1 MQRASGAPIGFW
13 EANSWMLSI
22 RIVPSL
28 PAGFRDALDPPPVY
42 LDHTATTPLAPS
54 VWEAMEPYFIQRWL
68 SPGALYRSARGLKRE
83 IEGARQRIAGALGA
97 NPPDVIF
104 TGSGT
109 ESLNLAVRG
118 VALAS
123 QHRGR
128 HLITSRIEHRAV
140 LDCARQLE
148 KQGWRVTY
156 LDVDATG
163 GVSPAAVNAALAED
177 TVLVSIMLANNE
189 VGTIQPLR
197 EIVRTVKARYPAVPV
212 HTDAV
217 AAGGFVSLEVAE
229 LGVDLLSLSAHKI
242 GGPKGAGI
250 LWARRGILLQPQ
262 LLGDD
267 RERGRRAGQENVPA
281 IMGMA
286 RAVEI
291 GLPTFAESA
300 SHVGGLANRLTREIL
315 ARVPGSV
322 LTGHPS
328 NRLPHIVSFCF
339 EGIDGEALLQQLD
352 LQGIAAASGSACTS
366 ATLEPSH
373 VLKAMGIPTALA
385 EGNLRLSLG
394 LENTEAD
401 INRVIAVL
409 PNVIERMRA
418 LRNR

>member
-1 MQRASGAPIGFW
+1 
-13 EANSWMLSI
+13 
-22 RIVPSL
+22 
-28 PAGFRDALDPPPVY
+28 
-42 LDHTATTPLAPS
+42 
-54 VWEAMEPYFIQRWL
+54 MEPYFTERWL

-83 IEGARQRIAGALGA
+83 LDDARQRIATTLGA
-97 NPPDVIF
+97 TPADIVV

-109 ESLNLAVRG
+109 ESVNLAVRG

-156 LDVDATG
+156 LDVDAH
-163 GVSPAAVNAALAED
+163 GVVDPAAVDAALTDD
-177 TVLVSIMLANNE
+177 TVLVSIMLTNNE
-189 VGTIQPLR
+189 VGSIQPIR
-197 EIVRTVKARYPAVPV
+197 AIAQAVKARYPAVPV

-217 AAGGFVSLEVAE
+217 AAAGFMPLDVAE

-250 LWARRGILLQPQ
+250 LWVRRGVLLQPL

-267 RERGRRAGQENVPA
+267 RERGRRAGAENVPA
-281 IMGMA
+281 VMGMA
-286 RAVEI
+286 RAVELA
-291 GLPTFAESA
+291 LPTYAASV
-300 SHVGGLANRLTREIL
+300 SHVGAL
-315 ARVPGSV
+315 ARRLIAGITASVPGAT
-322 LTGHPS
+322 LTGHPTD
-328 NRLPHIVSFCF
+328 RLSHIVSFCF
-339 EGIDGEALLQQLD
+339 DGIDGEALLQQLD

-373 VLKAMGIPTALA
+373 VLKAIGIPNALA

-394 LENTEAD
+394 VENTDAD
-401 INRVIAVL
+401 VDRVLGVL